1 MQCRCRGPLICHSRL
16 VCGRQLSQYQSF
28 AVYAF
33 KRQQLRCNFVHT
45 ETFCTVRE
53 CEVVDSRVNLEMSAH
68 VKLTCCSPGTHVEEA
83 IQWVLGSIQ
92 DSQSSSAKSK
102 DYSLPFY
109 KVRLLS
115 SIRSFQLSRNIVI
128 KHTCPYTSSV
138 YYFYDIWKLLK
149 HNNAKLSYMIG
160 HALDGGQFLARCG
173 LRTTCQLLLRL
184 SKQWPL

>member
-1 MQCRCRGPLICHSRL
+1 MPLEDDVWTPNVAESELHGIRI
-16 VCGRQLSQYQSF
+16 GNF
-28 AVYAF
+28 VYANNSGF
-33 KRQQLRCNFVHT
+33 KCVCFKGNYP